1 MNFGCIV
8 LYEFRISCSF
18 LAFVEVLVSAAAI
31 PLDKFDQKILAALQ
45 INARATHVELAEKV
59 HLSAPQCLRR
69 VRALEERGV
78 IRGYVAL
85 AEPAA
90 VGLGVMAFV
99 SLTIDRSQSK
109 RVRQL
114 EPELAKFSEIVECYT
129 VSGESDYLLRVVA
142 PDLLGLSEFLT
153 DRLLQVPGVASCHSM
168 ICMEEIKP
176 LSPLPLDWAG

>member
-1 MNFGCIV
+1 MQF
-8 LYEFRISCSF
+8 SCTNSINMQPSDGS
-18 LAFVEVLVSAAAI
+18 AVE
-31 PLDKFDQKILAALQ
+31 LDKIDKKLMAVLQK
-45 INARATHVELAEKV
+45 NGRATNVELSDAV

-78 IRGYVAL
+78 IRGYAAVV
-85 AEPAA
+85 EPAK

-114 EPELAKFSEIVECYT
+114 EPELAKFPEIVECHT

-142 PDLLGLSEFLT
+142 PDLVKLSKFLT
-153 DRLLQVPGVASCHSM
+153 DRLLQIPGVASTHSM

>member
-1 MNFGCIV
+1 M
-8 LYEFRISCSF
+8 
-18 LAFVEVLVSAAAI
+18 SATTV
-31 PLDKFDQKILAALQ
+31 PLDKFDRKLVEALQ
-45 INARATHVELAEKV
+45 KDGRATNVELAEAV

-78 IRGYVAL
+78 IRGYTAL
-85 AEPAA
+85 AEPNAL
-90 VGLGVMAFV
+90 GLGVMAFV

-114 EPELAKFSEIVECYT
+114 EPDLAKFPEIVECYT

-153 DRLLQVPGVASCHSM
+153 DRLLQVPGVAATHSM

>member
-1 MNFGCIV
+1 MTPT
-8 LYEFRISCSF
+8 S
-18 LAFVEVLVSAAAI
+18 VS
-31 PLDKFDQKILAALQ
+31 LDKLDQKLVFALQ
-45 INARATHVELAEKV
+45 KDGRATNVELAEAV

-78 IRGYVAL
+78 IRGYTAMI
-85 AEPAA
+85 EPTQI
-90 VGLGVMAFV
+90 GLGVMAFV

-114 EPELAKFSEIVECYT
+114 EPDLAKFPEIVECFT
-129 VSGESDYLLRVVA
+129 VSGESDYMLRVVA

-153 DRLLQVPGVASCHSM
+153 DKLLQVPGVASTHSM

-176 LSPLPLDWAG
+176 LSPLPMDWAG